1 MTIETGDEGDGGID
15 AEEVSCSGP
24 EIFGTLSKPSPVLSC
39 LVPCS
44 VLAGGELTTVYY
56 LGTDYAVSSQIVIR
70 SSSLSDKTEQGTR

>member
-1 MTIETGDEGDGGID
+1 MAIETGDEGDGRID

-44 VLAGGELTTVYY
+44 VLADGELERFTIWELTM
-56 LGTDYAVSSQIVIR
+56 
-70 SSSLSDKTEQGTR
+70 LSVPK